1 VSQASSWKN
10 PEMLIA
16 ISALIISVITAF
28 TSLFSAFTDRTYARA
43 SAWPRLEIARSHDA
57 ELSHQYIVFN
67 NGTGPALI
75 KHAKVSFA
83 GQPLK
88 SWDQLLSN
96 LGNPEA
102 SFSQSHI
109 GNIVLPAQ
117 QKITAFHLRTPK
129 AVAAYYANPAPVS
142 IELCY
147 CSIYDECWLVDRNN
161 QPTEVAQC
169 QIDESERFLQ

>member
-1 VSQASSWKN
+1 MSQATSWKN

-16 ISALIISVITAF
+16 ISALVISVITAF
-28 TSLFSAFTDRTYARA
+28 TSLYSAFTDRTYARA

-57 ELSHQYIVFN
+57 EISHQYIVSN

-75 KHAKVSFA
+75 KYAKVSFA

-88 SWDQLLSN
+88 SWDQLLST
-96 LGNPEA
+96 LGSAEA
-102 SFSQSHI
+102 SFSQSHL
-109 GNIVLPAQ
+109 GRIVLPAQ

-129 AVAAYYANPAPVS
+129 AVAAYYASPAPVS

-147 CSIYDECWLVDRNN
+147 CSIYDECWLVDRSN
-161 QPTEVAQC
+161 QPIEVAEC
-169 QIDESERFLQ
+169 QIDEAERFLQ